1 MDVLIS
7 VEVNKSTL
15 CSPILQSPTLVMFYD
30 ESSDEIQSKLELFD
44 VELIFLGQISRFY
57 F

>member
-1 MDVLIS
+1 
-7 VEVNKSTL
+7 
-15 CSPILQSPTLVMFYD
+15 MFYD

-57 F
+57 FWKNETKICLWI